1 MWDRLC
7 AELEHLKVGSERPQ
21 STVVCSKMGFFPD
34 FSIETWT
41 LIAFVITLIAVY
53 GYAPYGFFKKIGIRG
68 PKPLPFI
75 GTFLEYRKGI
85 HNVDKDCFQKYGKV
99 WGLYDGRQPVLGIMD
114 TAMIKTILVK
124 ECYSVFTNRRDLG
137 LNGPLRDAVSIV
149 EDEEW
154 KRIRSVLSP
163 SFTSGRLKEMYK
175 IILQHSSNLMK
186 SLHKKVEADEVI
198 EVKEV
203 FGPYSMDVVTG
214 TAFSVDIDSINRP
227 TDPFVANIKRMVK
240 FNLLNPLIVI
250 VVLFPF
256 LAPILEKMDVSL
268 FPTQVLDFFYN
279 FLKTIKSS
287 RNKNEH
293 KNRVDFMQLM
303 VDSQISENNK
313 EDTSSQKGLT
323 DHEILSQAMLFIFAG
338 YETSSSSLGFLAYNL
353 ATHPQI
359 QKTLQEEID
368 ETFPEKGQPTYEALM
383 QMEYLDMVVN
393 ESSRLYPIGNRL
405 ERVAKASVEVNGVTI
420 PKGTV
425 VMIPVY
431 TLHRDPALW
440 PEPEAFKPERFSK
453 ENKDNIDP
461 YAFLPFGAGPRNCIG
476 MRFALLMIK
485 LAIVKILQN
494 FSFVTCKET
503 HVPMELGKDGFT
515 SPKNP
520 IKLKLEPRTTVA
532 DSLSS

>member
-1 MWDRLC
+1 
-7 AELEHLKVGSERPQ
+7 
-21 STVVCSKMGFFPD
+21 MGFLPD
-34 FSIETWT
+34 FSTETWT
-41 LIAFVITLIAVY
+41 LIAFVVTLIAVY

-85 HNVDKDCFQKYGKV
+85 HNFDTNCFQKYGKV
-99 WGLYDGRQPVLGIMD
+99 WGFYDGRQPVLGIMD
-114 TAMIKTILVK
+114 TAMIKMILVK
-124 ECYSVFTNRRDLG
+124 ECYSVFTNRRDFG

-175 IILQHSSNLMK
+175 IMLQHSNNLIK
-186 SLHKKVEADEVI
+186 SLSKKVEAGEVI

-203 FGPYSMDVVTG
+203 FGPYSMDVVTS

-227 TDPFVANIKRMVK
+227 SDPFVANIKRMVK
-240 FNLLNPLIVI
+240 FNFLNPLLVI
-250 VVLFPF
+250 LVLFPF
-256 LAPILEKMDVSL
+256 LGPIFEKMDVSL
-268 FPTQVLDFFYN
+268 FPAQVLDFFYN
-279 FLKTIKSS
+279 FLKSIKSD
-287 RNKNEH
+287 RNKNQH

-303 VDSQISENNK
+303 VDSQTSENNK
-313 EDTSSQKGLT
+313 EDTSPQKGLT

-338 YETSSSSLGFLAYNL
+338 YETSSSTLGFLAYNL
-353 ATHPQI
+353 ATHPHT

-368 ETFPEKGQPTYEALM
+368 ETFPEKIRPTYEALM
-383 QMEYLDMVVN
+383 QMEYLDMVMN
-393 ESSRLYPIGNRL
+393 ESSRLYPIANRL
-405 ERVAKASVEVNGVTI
+405 ERMSKASVDMNGVTI

-431 TLHRDPALW
+431 TLHRDPSLW

-453 ENKDNIDP
+453 ENKDNVDP

-476 MRFALLMIK
+476 MRFANLMMK
-485 LAIVKILQN
+485 LAIVEILQD

-503 HVPMELGKDGFT
+503 DIPMELGVDGFT
-515 SPKNP
+515 NPKNP
-520 IKLKLEPRTTVA
+520 IKLKLEPRTIVA
-532 DSLSS
+532 VSPSS

>member
-1 MWDRLC
+1 
-7 AELEHLKVGSERPQ
+7 
-21 STVVCSKMGFFPD
+21 MGYPPD

-41 LIAFVITLIAVY
+41 LIALVFTLIAVY
-53 GYAPYGFFKKIGIRG
+53 GYAPYGFFKKIGICG
-68 PKPLPFI
+68 PTPWPFI

-85 HNVDKDCFQKYGKV
+85 HNVDTDCFQTYGKV
-99 WGLYDGRQPVLGIMD
+99 WGLYDGRKPVMGIMD
-114 TAMIKTILVK
+114 TTMIKTVLVK
-124 ECYSVFTNRRDLG
+124 ECYSNFTNRRDLG
-137 LNGPLRDAVSIV
+137 LNGPLYDAISIV

-175 IILQHSSNLMK
+175 IMLQHSSNLMK
-186 SLHKKVEADEVI
+186 SLHKKAEADEVI

-203 FGPYSMDVVTG
+203 FGPYSMDVVTS
-214 TAFSVDIDSINRP
+214 TAFSVDIDSINHP
-227 TDPFVANIKRMVK
+227 TDPFVANIKRMVN
-240 FNLLNPLIVI
+240 FNLLNPLLVI
-250 VVLFPF
+250 VALFPF
-256 LAPILEKMDVSL
+256 MRPIFEKMNVSL
-268 FPTQVLDFFYN
+268 FPAEVSDYFYN
-279 FLKTIKSS
+279 FLKKVKSD
-287 RNKNEH
+287 RKKNEH

-303 VDSQISENNK
+303 VDSQISENK
-313 EDTSSQKGLT
+313 EGTSSQKGLT

-359 QKTLQEEID
+359 QKTLQDEID

-393 ESSRLYPIGNRL
+393 ESSRLYPIASRL

-425 VMIPVY
+425 IMIPVY
-431 TLHRDPALW
+431 TLHRDPTLW
-440 PEPEAFKPERFSK
+440 PEPEEFKPERFRK

-476 MRFALLMIK
+476 MRFALLMMK
-485 LAIVKILQN
+485 LAIVEILQK

-503 HVPMELGKDGFT
+503 HVPMELASEGFL

-532 DSLSS
+532 DSP